1 MSHQPVNPVAVQAA
15 PLQGQPLPRDW
26 QLQAK
31 QRAATAQAD
40 YQRRLETAWQRGNAG
55 PATSAAQ
62 AARLSNQQPLD
73 WSDVLGQK

>member
-31 QRAATAQAD
+31 QRAATAQEN
-40 YQRRLETAWQRGNAG
+40 YQRRLETAWQRGFEG

-62 AARLSNQQPLD
+62 AARLTNQQPS
-73 WSDVLGQK
+73 WTDVLGQK